1 MTVFDSIREKLR
13 DGPRWTRSFQA
24 VKPALDRMIANGEV
38 LRCKPYG
45 GRANNMVCLASR
57 NSEGLR
63 PLDQFAELLS
73 QDYSVLSISLK
84 MGISLQSA
92 NSMLKTL
99 HDKYGWQA
107 Q

>member
-1 MTVFDSIREKLR
+1 
-13 DGPRWTRSFQA
+13 
-24 VKPALDRMIANGEV
+24 MIADGEV

-57 NSEGLR
+57 NAEGLS

-84 MGISLQSA
+84 LGISQHSA

-99 HDKYGWQA
+99 RDKYGWQA
-107 Q
+107 A